1 MEASWGWLWSI
12 ASSDRTGPLP
22 LGLELTVCLKFRLL
36 TVWWK
41 NIHSYWDNF
50 NPVVC
55 SHLEEFKKWAERQK
69 DTLSPWSRV
78 WERTVS
84 SACAVYIWPLGA
96 AGGPIKCSETGP
108 QIHPYWETSSLIDV
122 KKLPLCPPEY
132 KIQTILSAQCLLDA
146 IMVFNWYM
154 EMGLNRHEHTLSA
167 LPVLSCLKASRC
179 NVTLTVLPKT
189 PSQRE
194 SVANWKSASNIF
206 SPKGLTH
213 QNNHILPWANHAE
226 NIFRGQTKLITRLL
240 SATALHAKTQSRFP
254 RFQQKELCILWFISS
269 AVFYNL
275 WCMFDGSLWDL
286 CNILLCVSLCI
297 VFPLC

>member
-146 IMVFNWYM
+146 IMFFNWYT
-154 EMGLNRHEHTLSA
+154 HTFSHFRPCLSWA
-167 LPVLSCLKASRC
+167 VWRPHAAMSPWQCCPR
-179 NVTLTVLPKT
+179 P
-189 PSQRE
+189 PH
-194 SVANWKSASNIF
+194 SASQWRTGNQ
-206 SPKGLTH
+206 PLTYS
-213 QNNHILPWANHAE
+213 LPRVW
-226 NIFRGQTKLITRLL
+226 LIRTITFYLEQIMQKMYSEARLN
-240 SATALHAKTQSRFP
+240 S
-254 RFQQKELCILWFISS
+254 
-269 AVFYNL
+269 
-275 WCMFDGSLWDL
+275 
-286 CNILLCVSLCI
+286 
-297 VFPLC
+297 